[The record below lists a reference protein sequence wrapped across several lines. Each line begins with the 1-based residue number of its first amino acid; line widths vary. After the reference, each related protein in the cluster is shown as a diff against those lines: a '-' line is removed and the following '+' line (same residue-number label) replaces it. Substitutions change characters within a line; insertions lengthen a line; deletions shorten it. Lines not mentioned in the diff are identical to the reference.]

1 MGNPKSYTLPTGTVI
16 PTPVLSFYYEGIESV
31 IPSKATSYISN
42 SADTVNMNFPL
53 TAFGSLGS
61 YVLTI
66 TYKVDWAWCYEPY
79 EKYITVDV
87 KNRPPIFDST
97 FT

>member
-1 MGNPKSYTLPTGTVI
+1 LGNPKSYTLPTGTAPPAPI
-16 PTPVLSFYYEGIESV
+16 HHYYYDGIESV
-31 IPSKATSYISN
+31 ISSKATSYISN

-66 TYKVDWAWCYEPY
+66 TYKVDPFWCDRPY
-79 EKYITVDV
+79 EKKITVDV
-87 KNRPPIFDST
+87 KNRPPVFDST